1 MSTTTLTRR
10 DVLVG
15 GLRALTVLPAVALG
29 AAGCGGR
36 TDCSDTSGLAPA
48 DAQMRSAQNYL
59 ETSPDPAKAC
69 DLCEQ
74 YVAPPQSGCGGCKVL
89 KGTVNPKGSC
99 TLFVKK
105 A

>member
-1 MSTTTLTRR
+1 MGTTLTRR

-15 GLRALTVLPAVALG
+15 GLRALTVLPAVALTG
-29 AAGCGGR
+29 GCGGR

-69 DLCEQ
+69 DICEQ
-74 YVAPPQSGCGGCKVL
+74 YVPPEKSGCGACKVL
-89 KGTVNPKGSC
+89 KGGVNPKGSC
-99 TLFVKK
+99 NLFVKK